1 MRQTGPHARE
11 RDAAQVVIE
20 RMRRADVTPPI
31 LANNAPADAAVV
43 ACSLAL
49 HFGHDFGSDRVAKHE
64 TFGVANT
71 TDVRTRWIDGK
82 IASLLAIQPG
92 ALNDV
97 APAFGVVSTDSA
109 PAASRQSERL
119 ASRSNASAPAV
130 ASPAAADTV
139 AQEAD
144 QEDQEGSREGAGGEQ
159 RSGGPETPEERDL
172 RRARDTLGHIETVR
186 QEVAKYQRRAHLQYY
201 HPRCERL
208 ADGTPAYPPSQAA
221 VNRDRTAAACL
232 PLAGALIEELL
243 LRLEEK
249 NAAIRMA
256 EADAEIADV
265 RHEGAMIALTAEVM
279 ARRGSTSEYAPAAA
293 ASETQSQRAQSG

>member
-49 HFGHDFGSDRVAKHE
+49 HFGHDFGSDRVAKQ

-119 ASRSNASAPAV
+119 ASRSNASAPA
-130 ASPAAADTV
+130 
-139 AQEAD
+139 
-144 QEDQEGSREGAGGEQ
+144 
-159 RSGGPETPEERDL
+159 RSS
-172 RRARDTLGHIETVR
+172 
-186 QEVAKYQRRAHLQYY
+186 
-201 HPRCERL
+201 RL
-208 ADGTPAYPPSQAA
+208 ACS
-221 VNRDRTAAACL
+221 C
-232 PLAGALIEELL
+232 
-243 LRLEEK
+243 
-249 NAAIRMA
+249 
-256 EADAEIADV
+256 
-265 RHEGAMIALTAEVM
+265 
-279 ARRGSTSEYAPAAA
+279 
-293 ASETQSQRAQSG
+293 

>member
-1 MRQTGPHARE
+1 MPLRQHA
-11 RDAAQVVIE
+11 
-20 RMRRADVTPPI
+20 
-31 LANNAPADAAVV
+31 
-43 ACSLAL
+43 
-49 HFGHDFGSDRVAKHE
+49 
-64 TFGVANT
+64 
-71 TDVRTRWIDGK
+71 
-82 IASLLAIQPG
+82 
-92 ALNDV
+92 
-97 APAFGVVSTDSA
+97 
-109 PAASRQSERL
+109 
-119 ASRSNASAPAV
+119 AV

-293 ASETQSQRAQSG
+293 ASETQLQRAEWLKRAMIGLPTDYTGPRVAQMGGRGMYSMCAGVLQRVLYTSCDLI